1 MDCYSYK
8 VINNCETP
16 ILKNVDVVL
25 ILAMEDSTRFK
36 EDPFI
41 LNLTK
46 QTIIQYNK
54 GFKKCN
60 KPSTIISSKQ
70 DIVHAYYTA
79 FEYLKEYNNVIILE
93 DDAFAV
99 NKDLLVYEKI
109 DAFIATTDF
118 DIFTFG
124 SFGLTSKY
132 SKDFFKFD
140 KSPFNLSKL
149 TYICSQANIYSYNA
163 RTKLIEDI
171 SSTNFNRGQMDSEY
185 LAYLD
190 KVFTYKYP
198 LIVQLFPQT
207 ENMKLWCN
215 NIFHL
220 HIVKC
225 IIALFKLD
233 SRTYGWYLIYFI
245 CRNFISIITLII
257 IILII
262 SIHYFKVYNMKLVKT
277 NKFII

>member
-16 ILKNVDVVL
+16 ILKKVDVVL
-25 ILAMEDSTRFK
+25 ILAMEDSTRFE
-36 EDPFI
+36 EDPFL

-70 DIVHAYYTA
+70 DIIHAYYTA

-93 DDAFAV
+93 DDALVV

-109 DAFIATTDF
+109 DSFIATTDF

-124 SFGLTSKY
+124 SFGSVSKHNG
-132 SKDFFKFD
+132 DFLNIGSFYFGA
-140 KSPFNLSKL
+140 
-149 TYICSQANIYSYNA
+149 SQAIIYSRNA

-171 SSTNFNRGQMDSEY
+171 SSSNFNKGQMDTSY
-185 LAYLD
+185 LAYLT
-190 KVFTYKYP
+190 KKFTYKYP
-198 LIVQLFPQT
+198 LIVQLFPKT
-207 ENMKLWCN
+207 ENMQSWVN
-215 NIFHL
+215 NIVL
-220 HIVKC
+220 LYITKILISLV
-225 IIALFKLD
+225 KLD
-233 SRTYGWYLIYFI
+233 TNIESWFLLYFI
-245 CRNFISIITLII
+245 YRNYIYIITLVLVLVL
-257 IILII
+257 ILII
-262 SIHYFKVYNMKLVKT
+262 SMFYFKINKVKLVK
-277 NKFII
+277 NIIV